1 MDITKAV
8 TVIAIMIA
16 TMVIIA
22 AGEIASSNKAD
33 VEKSV
38 PESMSDGVYYC
49 DLSSF
54 SDAATRC
61 TKRLQEACPDCKLKL
76 LSIDE
81 RRTPNIATFQIVYP
95 EEK

>member
-1 MDITKAV
+1 MLVA
-8 TVIAIMIA
+8 M
-16 TMVIIA
+16 MVIISV
-22 AGEIASSNKAD
+22 GEIASGFQHQANDKAD

-38 PESMSDGVYYC
+38 QGSTSDGVYYC

-61 TKRLQEACPDCKLKL
+61 TKRLQEVCPDCKLRL

-81 RRTPNIATFQIVYP
+81 RHTPNIATFQIVYP